1 MDAEVDVDPTLPAHH
16 LLDPDL
22 MRRLMERTGDG
33 TPVSTRTLA
42 KSVGVHHSF
51 IGHLLTGERTT
62 APAEIA
68 QRIAQRI
75 GVDILV
81 LFTPTGRTVPAPSSH
96 QTPALT
102 A

>member
-1 MDAEVDVDPTLPAHH
+1 MEPTLPAHQ

-22 MRRLMERTGDG
+22 LRRLMERTGDG
-33 TPVSTRTLA
+33 NSVSIRTLA
-42 KSVGVHHSF
+42 QAVGVHHSF

-68 QRIAQRI
+68 ERISRRI
-75 GVDILV
+75 GVDVLV
-81 LFTPTGRTVPAPSSH
+81 LFTPTGRAVPAQAGH
-96 QTPALT
+96 QSQALS